1 MKLHTIALTLEEWT
15 AGATTGGTLRS
26 LLLGSQCGLGETV
39 RCGGFLRWSTCRLCP
54 SEASDVETPKPQ
66 LLSATRCLGYTN
78 KASLS
83 AKRTLRDA
91 AGYARKGYT
100 QANYMHLHRKLVSP
114 LPCSYRGFPTPRR
127 LAYSPAG
134 VLPFRHKTT
143 DLLLLFPLCPL
154 RLCGSFN

>member
-1 MKLHTIALTLEEWT
+1 MKLHIIALILEMWT

-26 LLLGSQCGLGETV
+26 LLLGSQCGLG
-39 RCGGFLRWSTCRLCP
+39 LCP

-78 KASLS
+78 KACLS

-100 QANYMHLHRKLVSP
+100 QANCMHLHRKLV
-114 LPCSYRGFPTPRR
+114 
-127 LAYSPAG
+127 
-134 VLPFRHKTT
+134 
-143 DLLLLFPLCPL
+143 
-154 RLCGSFN
+154 